1 MGAVQSCHPVISG
14 WLFLRAYNDYF
25 RLRQTAK
32 TRHLVIDSD
41 KTQTGGRER
50 ESHQSTGE
58 RLESLA

>member
-41 KTQTGGRER
+41 KTQAAGNVSPIRA
-50 ESHQSTGE
+50 
-58 RLESLA
+58 LESVWRA